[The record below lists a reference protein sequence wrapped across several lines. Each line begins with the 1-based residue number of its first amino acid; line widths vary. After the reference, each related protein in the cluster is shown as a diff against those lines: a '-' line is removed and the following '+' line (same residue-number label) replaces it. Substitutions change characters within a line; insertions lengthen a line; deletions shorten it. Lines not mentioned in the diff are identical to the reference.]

1 LLWALLAQGLLNHE
15 DIESIAEK
23 HGRSL
28 AVSNEYVE
36 LLTYLATARVRM
48 LLSDLLED
56 RDYVEKVA
64 EGNLS
69 FLRTDKAFDKA
80 MEQARKKWKWEHL
93 KLA

>member
-1 LLWALLAQGLLNHE
+1 MLWALLAQGLLNHE
-15 DIESIAEK
+15 DIEKIAEN

-28 AVSNEYVE
+28 SVSNEYVE
-36 LLTYLATARVRM
+36 ILAYLATARVRM

-56 RDYVEKVA
+56 RDYVDKVA

-80 MEQARKKWKWEHL
+80 MERARKHWKWEHV

>member
-1 LLWALLAQGLLNHE
+1 
-15 DIESIAEK
+15 
-23 HGRSL
+23 
-28 AVSNEYVE
+28 
-36 LLTYLATARVRM
+36 M

-56 RDYVEKVA
+56 RDYAGKVA

-80 MEQARKKWKWEHL
+80 MELARKKWKWEHL